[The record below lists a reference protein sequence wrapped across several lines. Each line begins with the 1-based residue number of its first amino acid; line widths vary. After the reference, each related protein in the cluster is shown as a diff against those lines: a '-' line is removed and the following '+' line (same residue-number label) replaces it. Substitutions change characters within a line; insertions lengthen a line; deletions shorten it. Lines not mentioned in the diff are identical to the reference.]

1 MVCLFWDAIYGLKNQ
16 GEGCWDNDWENK
28 LFSVYR
34 IVCFHVVVWPSKRL
48 KYCFHARK
56 RYCRFFWGG
65 VNCYLRFQFTFSPE
79 IQKKDTQNDTMIFG
93 THHVWYPCLMVKV
106 DSCIYVMREEK
117 NIQVVFGGESSS
129 KWSNFSRST
138 LPKTSI
144 APKNWWLVDVSA
156 SPREYFQVV

>member
-34 IVCFHVVVWPSKRL
+34 IFCFHVVTWPSKRESIVSMQEMGTADSFGEGWIITSGSSLPFPL
-48 KYCFHARK
+48 KF
-56 RYCRFFWGG
+56 
-65 VNCYLRFQFTFSPE
+65 N
-79 IQKKDTQNDTMIFG
+79 IDTQTDTMIFR

-106 DSCIYVMREEK
+106 DSCIYVMCEEK

-138 LPKTSI
+138 LPKTCI

-156 SPREYFQVV
+156 FPREYFQVV